1 MVKYP
6 LWIHKYYTIRYNIRA
21 PAIFI
26 FDKCLYLRGRL
37 RLTIARRLSAYM
49 SSRALATTTASSY
62 YYYQRRWQRSG
73 QCEKS
78 WIKEFLRKLLRQ
90 GLLRKFLESCQL
102 ELNNSTRVFFKCIA
116 WDGSPP
122 PGECPIRKN
131 MYFCPGTDTSR
142 RSAWKLAW
150 HWHEIGYAVPYVR
163 FSTFGGD
170 KFRGFLTDGQNV
182 FGQFVFDVASV
193 TCVASYTTVNWCVA
207 VPYHQWILFIA
218 PSRGRRRRCWL
229 TCDKLRRSSKWWSR
243 VIIQQWSTRYSSRI
257 ASFS

>member
-122 PGECPIRKN
+122 PRGVPYKEKYVFLSRDRYLAPIGVEIGMTLAWNWLCCPIRA
-131 MYFCPGTDTSR
+131 FF
-142 RSAWKLAW
+142 
-150 HWHEIGYAVPYVR
+150 H
-163 FSTFGGD
+163 F
-170 KFRGFLTDGQNV
+170 
-182 FGQFVFDVASV
+182 
-193 TCVASYTTVNWCVA
+193 
-207 VPYHQWILFIA
+207 
-218 PSRGRRRRCWL
+218 
-229 TCDKLRRSSKWWSR
+229 WWR
-243 VIIQQWSTRYSSRI
+243 
-257 ASFS
+257 